1 MGCRKGEA
9 MSCSAALARAPA
21 PTPLT
26 ATAAASR
33 SASSSALGASSS
45 GPARVSSSGPARVP
59 LGASSSGLQNPGDSE
74 KDAMPM
80 TISGSCATQASAQKR
95 RAGRGAEVR
104 WVADQQGSG
113 VAAGKR
119 G

>member
-9 MSCSAALARAPA
+9 MSCSAALALAPA

-33 SASSSALGASSS
+33 CASSSALG
-45 GPARVSSSGPARVP
+45 VSSSGC
-59 LGASSSGLQNPGDSE
+59 QNPGDSE

-80 TISGSCATQASAQKR
+80 SISGSC
-95 RAGRGAEVR
+95 GEG
-104 WVADQQGSG
+104 
-113 VAAGKR
+113 
-119 G
+119 